1 MKNCILT
8 LGPQLLYNSSIS
20 KGDKVEIM
28 NNSEEYKNLQHRE
41 NELAYIIVELL
52 KQQNDINA
60 KLFFARKEYRDVCDQ
75 GLDEKEGELADIVV
89 DLLRQQNDINA
100 KLFLARREYRDVC
113 DQLSELN
120 MQEQNSDES
129 IEDEQQR
136 N

>member
-1 MKNCILT
+1 
-8 LGPQLLYNSSIS
+8 
-20 KGDKVEIM
+20 M

-41 NELAYIIVELL
+41 NELAYIIVDLL

-60 KLFFARKEYRDVCDQ
+60 KLFFARKEYRDVCGQ

-120 MQEQNSDES
+120 MQEQNIDES

>member
-8 LGPQLLYNSSIS
+8 LDPQLLYNSSIS

-60 KLFFARKEYRDVCDQ
+60 KLF
-75 GLDEKEGELADIVV
+75 
-89 DLLRQQNDINA
+89 
-100 KLFLARREYRDVC
+100 LARREYRDVC

>member
-8 LGPQLLYNSSIS
+8 LDPQLLYNSSIS

-28 NNSEEYKNLQHRE
+28 NNSEEYKNLQYRE
-41 NELAYIIVELL
+41 NELAYIIVDLL

-60 KLFFARKEYRDVCDQ
+60 KLFFARKEYRDVCGQ